1 MKTLRDEIR
10 NLGIEVL
17 EFSPVCELLTDG
29 NGMCTGAVLYNLET
43 GEYAAVRSKTTII
56 ATGGSGR
63 LHVQGFPT
71 TNHYGATGDGIV
83 LGYRAGAKLIYLDS
97 VQYHPTGAVFPEQI
111 LGLLVTEKMRGLGAH
126 LLNKNGERF
135 VYELETRDVVSAA
148 IIRECHIGNG
158 VEISP
163 ERFGVW
169 LDTPMIEIV
178 NGPGTIEKNVPAMV
192 RQYKRFDIDIR
203 KEPILVYPTQHYQN
217 GGILIDE
224 YGRTSV
230 RNLYSIGE
238 MGGGVHGRNRL
249 MGNSL
254 LALFVYGRVAGK
266 HAALRSKEVGFG
278 KITLRHL
285 DEYEKKLKR
294 LHVPTHRRSPML
306 LPDYVGKA

>member
-1 MKTLRDEIR
+1 
-10 NLGIEVL
+10 
-17 EFSPVCELLTDG
+17 
-29 NGMCTGAVLYNLET
+29 
-43 GEYAAVRSKTTII
+43 
-56 ATGGSGR
+56 
-63 LHVQGFPT
+63 
-71 TNHYGATGDGIV
+71 
-83 LGYRAGAKLIYLDS
+83 
-97 VQYHPTGAVFPEQI
+97 
-111 LGLLVTEKMRGLGAH
+111 
-126 LLNKNGERF
+126 
-135 VYELETRDVVSAA
+135 
-148 IIRECHIGNG
+148 